1 MASYKAIGVHI
12 MSAMHVRLERVFDK
26 KGNFNLSEFSLTHF
40 DPYRKTNSENYIELF
55 NLLFDNDSNVL
66 SEVYQALP
74 AFIKSKKLSPF
85 SDAVKLYYGQMH
97 GANTNNSYPAT
108 YIFR

>member
-1 MASYKAIGVHI
+1 MTPIKSFGIPI

-26 KGNFNLSEFSLTHF
+26 KGNFNLSEFSLTSF
-40 DPYRKTNSENYIELF
+40 DPYRKADNDNYIELF
-55 NLLFDNDSNVL
+55 DLLFDKDSNVL

-74 AFIKSKKLSPF
+74 AFIKGKKLSAF